1 MELDTHGH
9 SGTPDANVRIYQ
21 DLATCPGATYAVS
34 YSWRP
39 RPSVSSA
46 QKLEVRWAGGSPIAT
61 HGPFTSTPS
70 TTSWTQESSS
80 QTASSVTTRV
90 EFAETGTGDQ
100 LGMLL
105 DTVSVQGP
113 DSSRV
118 NGCSSINIK
127 PHSDPNSINL
137 GSGGVVPVIIWGS
150 ADFDV
155 SMIDP
160 YQLSFMTAEVKT
172 VGKSDRA
179 LCSIVERGSPN
190 DTQFDG
196 MGTDDG
202 YLDLT
207 CHFLTQEIS
216 TLGDGSTEATVTAVI
231 CPDGYNLGCSPGSP
245 TITFSDAVNIVKE

>member
-1 MELDTHGH
+1 VD
-9 SGTPDANVRIYQ
+9 
-21 DLATCPGATYAVS
+21 AVS
-34 YSWRP
+34 
-39 RPSVSSA
+39 
-46 QKLEVRWAGGSPIAT
+46 
-61 HGPFTSTPS
+61 
-70 TTSWTQESSS
+70 
-80 QTASSVTTRV
+80 V
-90 EFAETGTGDQ
+90 E
-100 LGMLL
+100 
-105 DTVSVQGP
+105 GP
-113 DSSRV
+113 DSSKV

-179 LCSIVERGSPN
+179 LCSIVERGSPD
-190 DTQFDG
+190 DTQFDSIG
-196 MGTDDG
+196 ADDG

-207 CHFLTQEIS
+207 CHFLTQEI
-216 TLGDGSTEATVTAVI
+216 TGLVDGSTEATVTAVI
-231 CPDGYNLGCSPGSP
+231 CPDGFNSGCPAGSP